1 MKVLEHNDN
10 AIRMIDT
17 FKHYNR
23 EMTEI
28 IEDDNTFRT
37 VKGVEGKVFCGRFKA
52 RIYIGTKPMGVY
64 EFDCRHWLNLV
75 KLSEHELKPRISR
88 VGKA

>member
-10 AIRMIDT
+10 AIRMVDT

-28 IEDDNTFRT
+28 IEDNNVFHT
-37 VKGVEGKVFCGRFKA
+37 VKGVDGKVFCGTFKA

-64 EFDCRHWLNLV
+64 EFDCRHWINIV
-75 KLSEHELKPRISR
+75 KLSVHELKPRISKMDR
-88 VGKA
+88 K

>member
-1 MKVLEHNDN
+1 MRVLSHNHD
-10 AIRMIDT
+10 AIVMIDT

-75 KLSEHELKPRISR
+75 KLSAHELKPSISR